1 MFATALLIS
10 LAVCVLLFTAAVT
23 SLDHFWMALAT
34 VSLLGVVALLL
45 ACARLVLQGWQ
56 DRDDGRRYQTPF
68 WRGRPRAR
76 HDGRPA
82 QQIPTD
88 HAAAKRS

>member
-10 LAVCVLLFTAAVT
+10 LAVCVLLFAAAVT
-23 SLDHFWMALAT
+23 SAEHFWMALAT

-45 ACARLVLQGWQ
+45 ACARLALQGWQ

-68 WRGRPRAR
+68 WGGRPRAR
-76 HDGRPA
+76 HDERPVR
-82 QQIPTD
+82 QFPTEPG
-88 HAAAKRS
+88 AAKRG